1 MVIITII
8 NITVFFSI
16 LALKYSLQYH
26 SPFFKRLLI
35 DISTNIATMSKLE
48 SLRTPIQEIVE
59 ATGLPS
65 EFWPSV
71 RPQLIPKLMGCN
83 YQLSQDYQL
92 GDFDFDT
99 RYRDWIKVHEKTI
112 ATLQGLPAAQ
122 VLGHATLVRTPNQLT
137 AMVSLAEAATVSM
150 DENYC
155 QLMWVMM
162 QLIEKGL
169 RSDGK
174 GYCHYNW
181 QQEISHM
188 ERLSRDMGRDM
199 GRGMGRDFNEGLL
212 QQLVEIKDEQQKIM
226 HELGTVRRQNNDI
239 LRLLTATSQG
249 SHEQGTATVVDA
261 EVTTPST
268 AVKTPRKY
276 YTPHST
282 QLGLRQK
289 NGQWFLCS
297 NKNVLQSKSFAVLI
311 DWLEVQLGE
320 GSLRASPS
328 SRVLRWINL
337 RDENKSHARSEII
350 AANYFK
356 ETGSCWRQKILGG
369 NILELPIPEDVK
381 GSSGLDLQKQGPFQD
396 PRLSDCLVLT
406 AAALWSL
413 FDNSLERMPNCQCTF
428 RAAGGDFIQCRSK
441 QGGWFIW
448 HTFSHESTCEGKNCD
463 DNIRI
468 SLAAEEAGQRLH
480 TTSPCALGWF
490 AMGRHSAD
498 STIWKRLSATAEFK
512 QKTLVKYAVK
522 EFQIQAQLS
531 VPAVVHPQIGCAVTF
546 SKQNY
551 AIAYSID
558 HDSIIAMERA
568 AAFVVLIYDESRRL
582 HLTFDGADV
591 IEMCCIHF
599 LREIGCDRSHLPS
612 FTHSSALLRLQ
623 TWLCSNFVS
632 IRGTYFTGDQ
642 LVRQATRKI
651 SELIEITK
659 RAFEEDTKLLYWLLE
674 DVLRGCSGQALKA
687 PRCQHASWH
696 KLAFAAPPLILV
708 VGELDAQLLTMSGTP
723 LRWSASESKPT
734 AIFKKVFGLTGIFD
748 NSFAPGGI
756 AGSQET
762 VRRWFLQG
770 HSYVQSSLI
779 ATMDKVIYGE
789 QLTDV
794 EHTHEVNKNHN
805 GDKVSFDHV
814 FANCTC
820 THTETQRCLH
830 YIQ

>member
-1 MVIITII
+1 
-8 NITVFFSI
+8 
-16 LALKYSLQYH
+16 
-26 SPFFKRLLI
+26 
-35 DISTNIATMSKLE
+35 MSELE

-71 RPQLIPKLMGCN
+71 RPQLLPKLIGCN
-83 YQLSQDYQL
+83 YQLSQNYSL
-92 GDFDFDT
+92 NDFGFNQSH
-99 RYRDWIKVHEKTI
+99 YDWIKIHEKTI
-112 ATLQGLPAAQ
+112 AALQRLPAAQ
-122 VLGHATLVRTPNQLT
+122 VLGHATLVRTPTQLT
-137 AMVSLAEAATVSM
+137 AMVSIAEAATVSM

-162 QLIEKGL
+162 QLIEKAL

-174 GYCHYNW
+174 GYCYYHW
-181 QQEISHM
+181 QHEISYLEHITRHI
-188 ERLSRDMGRDM
+188 RLDR
-199 GRGMGRDFNEGLL
+199 NEGLGREL
-212 QQLVEIKDEQQKIM
+212 VGGLVQQLVEIKDQQQKIQD
-226 HELGTVRRQNNDI
+226 ELEAVRRQNNDI
-239 LRLLTATSQG
+239 LRLLTTISQG
-249 SHEQGTATVVDA
+249 SHEQGSSTLVDA

-268 AVKTPRKY
+268 AAKTPKKY
-276 YTPHST
+276 YTPYST

-289 NGQWFLCS
+289 GGQWFLCS
-297 NKNVLQSKSFAVLI
+297 NKSGVESKAFAILI
-311 DWLEVQLGE
+311 DWLEAQLGGT
-320 GSLRASPS
+320 GSKASS
-328 SRVLRWINL
+328 SSLPRWINL
-337 RDENKSHARSEII
+337 RDENKSHARSEIL
-350 AANYFK
+350 AANFFK

-369 NILELPIPEDVK
+369 NVLELPIPENVES
-381 GSSGLDLQKQGPFQD
+381 SSGPELRKQGVFQD
-396 PRLSDCLVLT
+396 PRLSDCLILT

-441 QGGWFIW
+441 QGRWFIW
-448 HTFSHESTCEGKNCD
+448 HTFSYESVCEGKNCNG
-463 DNIRI
+463 NIRI

-480 TTSPCALGWF
+480 TTSPCVLGWF
-490 AMGRHSAD
+490 AIGRHSPD

-522 EFQIQAQLS
+522 EFQVQAQLS
-531 VPAVVHPQIGCAVTF
+531 VPVVLSPQIGCAVTF

-551 AIAYSID
+551 AIANSID

-568 AAFVVLIYDESRRL
+568 AASVVLIYDESRRL
-582 HLTFDGADV
+582 HLIFDGADV
-591 IEMCCIHF
+591 IEMCCIQF
-599 LREIGCDRSHLPS
+599 LREIGCDPSYLPPFS
-612 FTHSSALLRLQ
+612 HSSALLRLQ

-632 IRGTYFTGDQ
+632 IRGTYFTGDH

-659 RAFEEDTKLLYWLLE
+659 RAFKEDTKLLYWLLE

-687 PRCQHASWH
+687 PHCQHASWH

-708 VGELDAQLLTMSGTP
+708 VGELDAQFLTMSGAP

-734 AIFKKVFGLTGIFD
+734 HIFKNVFGLTGIFD
-748 NSFAPGGI
+748 NNSAPGGI

-762 VRRWFLQG
+762 VRRWFVQG
-770 HSYVQSSLI
+770 HSYIQSNLI

-789 QLTDV
+789 KLTDV
-794 EHTHEVNKNHN
+794 EYTHEVKESNN
-805 GDKVSFDHV
+805 GDKKFFNHV